1 MGKKR
6 EGDFSLSE
14 NDYENSDSPSTPINA
29 DRSAKGSD
37 SPSTP
42 INADRSAKDILN
54 ELNNTKNELERYR
67 SLYSDTF
74 NKLKYSL
81 ADFDNFR
88 KNVEKQNSLKIL
100 SIKADVLSVVVNLR
114 EDFIRAIDT
123 IKQKKIDNAIFE
135 GLESILKNI
144 NIFLEK
150 EGIKEIESLNN
161 AFNPNLHEIIG
172 FSYSDND
179 DDDVKENIVT
189 KEIRKGYLLND
200 RVLRPSLV
208 EVSKKI
214 VKNMDNNN
222 NGQGDEI

>member
-6 EGDFSLSE
+6 EGNFSLSE
-14 NDYENSDSPSTPINA
+14 NDENSDSPSTSINA
-29 DRSAKGSD
+29 DRSAE
-37 SPSTP
+37 
-42 INADRSAKDILN
+42 DILN
-54 ELNNTKNELERYR
+54 ELNNTKNELEHYR

-100 SIKADVLSVVVNLR
+100 SIKADVLSVVVNIR

-161 AFNPNLHEIIG
+161 AFNPNLHEIVG
-172 FSYSDND
+172 FSYSDDN
-179 DDDVKENIVT
+179 DDVKENIVT

>member
-1 MGKKR
+1 MEKEKDN
-6 EGDFSLSE
+6 DFSLSE
-14 NDYENSDSPSTPINA
+14 NNFNESDQPLPPSNNDNSIEET
-29 DRSAKGSD
+29 
-37 SPSTP
+37 
-42 INADRSAKDILN
+42 LN
-54 ELNNTKNELERYR
+54 ELKKTKNELEYYR
-67 SLYSDTF
+67 NLYNDTF

-88 KNVEKQNSLKIL
+88 KNVEKQNSLKML
-100 SIKADVLSVVVNLR
+100 SIKADLLSVVVNMR

-123 IKQKKIDNAIFE
+123 IKQNKIDNAIFE

-144 NIFLEK
+144 DIFLEK

-161 AFNPNLHEIIG
+161 VFDPNIHEIVG
-172 FSYSDND
+172 FSSVDNY
-179 DDDVKENIVT
+179 VEENMVT

-214 VKNMDNNN
+214 VKNIDDHNNN
-222 NGQGDEI
+222 TKGDEI